1 MAAAVDRAGAAPR
14 AARAADRVG
23 TPRRRRALWAARGSA
38 KLPPVMR
45 FLLVCLGGAAGT
57 GARYLFGL
65 GAQRLTGGGF
75 PFGTVGVNLIGSFS
89 IVVIMQLGLEKQT
102 ISPDL
107 RVILTT
113 GVMGGFTTYSAFNY
127 ETVQFLRTGAV
138 GLALLNLGVTL
149 VGCLLAA
156 AVGFLL
162 AR

>member
-1 MAAAVDRAGAAPR
+1 MV
-14 AARAADRVG
+14 
-23 TPRRRRALWAARGSA
+23 
-38 KLPPVMR
+38 R

-65 GAQRLTGGGF
+65 GVQRLTGGGF
-75 PFGTVGVNLIGSFS
+75 PWGTIGVNLVGSFL
-89 IVVIMQLGLEKQT
+89 IVVIMQLGLVKQT

-127 ETVQFLRTGAV
+127 ETVQFLRTGAT
-138 GLALLNLGVTL
+138 GFALLNVGVTL

-156 AVGFLL
+156 GLGFLV

>member
-1 MAAAVDRAGAAPR
+1 LS
-14 AARAADRVG
+14 AARA
-23 TPRRRRALWAARGSA
+23 SA
-38 KLPPVMR
+38 KLARVMR

-75 PFGTVGVNLIGSFS
+75 PYGTIGVNLIGSFL
-89 IVVIMQLGLEKQT
+89 IVVIMQLGLMKET
-102 ISPDL
+102 LSPDV
-107 RVILTT
+107 RVILST

-138 GLALLNLGVTL
+138 GLAALNVGVTL

-156 AVGFLL
+156 GLGFLV

>member
-1 MAAAVDRAGAAPR
+1 M
-14 AARAADRVG
+14 
-23 TPRRRRALWAARGSA
+23 
-38 KLPPVMR
+38 MR

-75 PFGTVGVNLIGSFS
+75 PYGTIGVNLIGSFL
-89 IVVIMQLGLEKQT
+89 IVVIMQLGLMKGT
-102 ISPDL
+102 LSPDA
-107 RVILTT
+107 RVILST

-127 ETVQFLRTGAV
+127 ETMQFLRTGAT
-138 GLALLNLGVTL
+138 GLAALNVGVTL

-156 AVGFLL
+156 GLGFLV

>member
-1 MAAAVDRAGAAPR
+1 VI
-14 AARAADRVG
+14 
-23 TPRRRRALWAARGSA
+23 
-38 KLPPVMR
+38 R

-65 GAQRLTGGGF
+65 GAQRLAGGGF
-75 PFGTVGVNLIGSFS
+75 PYGTVGVNLLGSFL
-89 IVVIMQLGLEKQT
+89 IVVIMQLGLMKQT

-127 ETVQFLRTGAV
+127 ETVQFFRTGAV
-138 GLALLNLGVTL
+138 GLAFLNLGVTL

-156 AVGFLL
+156 GLGFLV